1 MDHTVLELLNKDVV
15 ILRFEYAAELHV
27 ILSIESLV
35 NPEYAPPPIVR
46 VDGSICDEDLR
57 RWWTHRVIPTS
68 RLWFDRLLEA
78 LDIESWNPV
87 ELIERN
93 HALSLSDRYWVREAG
108 SSLTWEDVN
117 FFDNS
122 FSEAL
127 GHVTL
132 DTPINPI
139 QVDATSID
147 FMSPDSTT
155 GGNLQK
161 RWTIGEDGRRYLLKS
176 GSAPLRQDVYN
187 EVVATS
193 LHEKVLDSSEF
204 VPYGLVKIEDR
215 TCCCCPN
222 MLGDDEE
229 LVTAADILW
238 RYRKDDGFGTY
249 PHVVRILSS
258 TGINR
263 EIIEAWL
270 SKMFSCDFILANDD
284 RHLNNFGLIRDC
296 RTLEYKRPAPI
307 YDSGLSLWS
316 HQKNLDN
323 PSDYDYVPQPFLG
336 RPAESRYQQL
346 KLFDDYRW
354 LPSVDLHEWIE
365 DAIGILADIPM
376 MSESRIDAIEHG
388 LKRNVQVFEEH
399 VVRMSELFPAHAPS
413 WLAQRESTLV
423 RR

>member
-35 NPEYAPPPIVR
+35 NPEYAPPLIVG

-117 FFDNS
+117 FFDNP

-161 RWTIGEDGRRYLLKS
+161 RWTIGEDGKRYLLKS

-193 LHEKVLDSSEF
+193 LHEKLLGCSEY
-204 VPYGLVKIEDR
+204 VPYSLANVDSK
-215 TCCCCPN
+215 TYCCCPN
-222 MLGDDEE
+222 MLQEDEE

-238 RYRKDDGFGTY
+238 RYRQDEHFGTFQHVVDVLSGFG
-249 PHVVRILSS
+249 IS
-258 TGINR
+258 R
-263 EIIEAWL
+263 EDIEAWL
-270 SKMFSCDFILANDD
+270 SKMFSCDFILANED

-307 YDSGLSLWS
+307 YDSGFSLWAD
-316 HQKNLDN
+316 HTIVDT
-323 PSDYDYVPQPFLG
+323 PSDYEYVPRPF
-336 RPAESRYQQL
+336 SRHGVRSRLQQL
-346 KLFDDYRW
+346 ELFDDYKW

-365 DAIGILADIPM
+365 DAIGILADIPLM
-376 MSESRIDAIEHG
+376 ADSRLDAIRRG
-388 LKRNVQVFEEH
+388 LEWNVQVFED
-399 VVRMSELFPAHAPS
+399 HAGHDGR
-413 WLAQRESTLV
+413 AYE
-423 RR
+423 